1 MLDTDNI
8 ELAQK
13 TLCYIENPEN
23 RSRAVANF
31 VAAKLVYKYF
41 EDYNL
46 DTKSGLHN
54 VYQVLNNIDI
64 ADVYI
69 DSNYIDVRVYFN
81 EDELLV
87 PKSHFDKNIRP
98 VAYMFVKLDEDLSSA
113 TVSGFIVPDSINKE
127 TEINGYYKVTESD
140 LVGFYDI
147 ESRFSQPELD
157 DYDDEFVQL
166 IFKYLDG
173 SLTDTNAFYKTL
185 IKSEEARFKLIDI
198 AKAHSIFNFVS
209 LADVPETTEIS
220 EPQLQLEIPD
230 VDDIKLEVQ
239 EPVEEDYSLEVSE
252 SDDEDL
258 LLATEHENDIG
269 LAEED
274 IKLQEVEPIS
284 LEPQESEVE
293 ELTVVDS
300 VDLVEAEPLIDADE
314 NNFDL
319 DLSADNLSLEEN
331 TIADLDATEEI
342 LLEQEA
348 VEEVHLQS
356 FEEDANIDIVNNSED
371 TSIIEISEALP
382 DESLSEEISTV
393 DFEKTT
399 DVNLAQDEAEE
410 INSVETFEVINND
423 NQLDEELDESMLM
436 TADNGSN
443 EEVIEEYKPQEI
455 QVEKTEV
462 FESSEEENGLLNE
475 QVYETETSEVNE
487 DTLLEELDNDDNKSV
502 LDYKTE
508 STPSLS
514 TVEENERNDNLDKL
528 YEQEEISEE
537 DYPSRKQASKL
548 LPFITIVAVLGVAG
562 YFGYTK
568 FFANGSLPT
577 FFNKETSAIDNN
589 VVENVNKEV
598 VDEPMPVETVEDVKP
613 VEVVE
618 EAPLVSSTTNVAAIE
633 QNLNASI
640 SISDLAIN
648 WEVPASYVTNN
659 TAKRYFTKI
668 GKIIQLKLKS
678 ELLLQAKQPIT
689 DKIMVELEFNKN
701 ELKFKVKGVVAS
713 SGDTSIDAVISK
725 TITEVL
731 NFNLNTNMSV
741 FSDMVGNP
749 ILVIKL

>member
-13 TLCYIENPEN
+13 TLCYIKNPEN

-69 DSNYIDVRVYFN
+69 DGNYIDVRVYFN

-87 PKSHFDKNIRP
+87 PKSHFDKNIQP

-127 TEINGYYKVTESD
+127 TEVNGYYKIAEGD

-185 IKSEEARFKLIDI
+185 IKSEEARLKLIDI
-198 AKAHSIFNFVS
+198 AKAHSVFNFVS
-209 LADVPETTEIS
+209 LADVPETTETS

-230 VDDIKLEVQ
+230 VNDIKLEAQ
-239 EPVEEDYSLEVSE
+239 APVEEDYSLEVSE

-300 VDLVEAEPLIDADE
+300 VDLVEAEPLIDTDE

-356 FEEDANIDIVNNSED
+356 FEEDASIDIVNNSED

-393 DFEKTT
+393 DFEETT

-462 FESSEEENGLLNE
+462 FESSEEENGSLNE

-537 DYPSRKQASKL
+537 DYPARKQGSKL
-548 LPFITIVAVLGVAG
+548 LQFITIVAVLGAAG

-568 FFANGSLPT
+568 FFANGTFPT
-577 FFNKETSAIDNN
+577 LFNNETSAIDNN

-713 SGDTSIDAVISK
+713 SGDTSIDAIISK